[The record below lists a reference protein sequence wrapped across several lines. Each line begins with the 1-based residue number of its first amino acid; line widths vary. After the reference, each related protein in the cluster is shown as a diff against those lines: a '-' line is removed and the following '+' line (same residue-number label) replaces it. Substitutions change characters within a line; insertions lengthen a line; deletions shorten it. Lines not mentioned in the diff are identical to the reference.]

1 MRRAI
6 VSLAAVAAIG
16 TATASAESPQQ
27 AFIRSWEGRTVVV
40 RNTLYTLVYNERGKL
55 GNIRTAKRDGLIVA
69 TPSHGMYFQ
78 FDGRQG
84 RDDVVERDPLRVI
97 AAVSAAYE
105 PDSLEL
111 RSYRKVEPVVIN
123 RYDPGVELVVSGV
136 RIDRDVATLVL
147 APSGAGRISDD
158 DEVTSLRIKWP
169 TPFSRSFSERE
180 LIENLIDR
188 FVEARPPTT
197 RDR

>member
-111 RSYRKVEPVVIN
+111 RSYRKVEPVIIN
-123 RYDPGVELVVSGV
+123 RYDPGVGSSSAASGSIVMSPLSCWRRVVPAGSATTTKSHPSASSGP
-136 RIDRDVATLVL
+136 RRS
-147 APSGAGRISDD
+147 PGR
-158 DEVTSLRIKWP
+158 
-169 TPFSRSFSERE
+169 FRSESSSK
-180 LIENLIDR
+180 
-188 FVEARPPTT
+188 T
-197 RDR
+197 

>member
-1 MRRAI
+1 
-6 VSLAAVAAIG
+6 
-16 TATASAESPQQ
+16 
-27 AFIRSWEGRTVVV
+27 
-40 RNTLYTLVYNERGKL
+40 NERGKL
-55 GNIRTAKRDGLIVA
+55 GNIRSAKRDGLIVA
-69 TPSHGMYFQ
+69 TPSQGMYFQ

-111 RSYRKVEPVVIN
+111 RSYRKVEPVIIN

-147 APSGAGRISDD
+147 APSGAGRLSDD
-158 DEVTSLRIKWP
+158 DDVTRSEGNGIGYGALETRVHAGGRIGDPCGLRHHHH
-169 TPFSRSFSERE
+169 
-180 LIENLIDR
+180 
-188 FVEARPPTT
+188 
-197 RDR
+197 